1 MDLCQSFE
9 PSSLE
14 KIPTLT
20 WVNTMLGNL
29 KTAIAG
35 THKAIR
41 RAYVGR
47 YFAEFQFRFNGRHD
61 LPGLFTTLLAAA
73 AVGQPRTHAAIRLAY

>member
-1 MDLCQSFE
+1 MGDTVLD
-9 PSSLE
+9 
-14 KIPTLT
+14 
-20 WVNTMLGNL
+20 L

-41 RAYVGR
+41 RACFGR

-61 LPGLFTTLLAAA
+61 LPGLFTSLLAAA
-73 AVGQPRTHAAIRLAY
+73 TSARTRTYTDIRLA